1 MWLTA
6 SSMRSTSVL
15 LLNQMFVAQIG
26 VKRGFQSL
34 ELAVPIEQTPTH
46 VPFVKQWQIVEQ

>member
-1 MWLTA
+1 
-6 SSMRSTSVL
+6 MRSTSVL
-15 LLNQMFVAQIG
+15 LLNQMFVAQTG

-46 VPFVKQWQIVEQ
+46 VPFVKEWQIVEQ